1 MQTSMFKVLPVL
13 LCALLGIA
21 VGLALFTFQ
30 FAKGFGYLSNDPNQC
45 ANCHIMRDQLESWQK
60 SSHHGRAVCNDC
72 HTPHSLIPK
81 LLTKAGNGW
90 NHSLKFTLQNFA
102 EPIRIRP
109 VNSERLHENCIR
121 CHGDFVADIR
131 TTASHANAGEID
143 CVRCHA
149 NVGHGLRR

>member
-1 MQTSMFKVLPVL
+1 MFKSLPVL
-13 LCALLGIA
+13 ICTVLGIA
-21 VGLALFTFQ
+21 LGLGMFTFQ
-30 FAKGFGYLSNDPNQC
+30 FAKGFAYLSNDPNQC

-81 LLTKAGNGW
+81 LLTKADNGW

-109 VNSERLHENCIR
+109 VNAERLHENCLR
-121 CHGDFVADIR
+121 CHQDFVADIR
-131 TTASHANAGEID
+131 HSSSNGKADDID

-149 NVGHGLRR
+149 NVGHGPRR